1 MRIVLGNSSLVKYQE
16 GGGLWSWFLQYPMAL
31 KAAGHDV
38 FWLELLQSSGSRE
51 TDLRTIRLFYDR
63 LRTYDLAGNCALLLF
78 QHALDSQPFEHA
90 EVFGASPGYVRRL
103 IAESDLLLN
112 FACALRQPL
121 LSLFK
126 RRALL
131 DGDPGHLQMSLSV
144 GDFDFDLDYHDVF
157 LTVGARINASD
168 STIPKLGKEW
178 RTFEQLI
185 YLPWW
190 KCEPELKSDSPFT
203 SITQW
208 TWEELHYSGKVFSVS
223 KRDAYLKYLRLPQLV
238 DCPLE
243 LAANIGQ
250 SDPEGDRALLLEN
263 GWRLVDPHQVAPCPA
278 QYREYIRSSRGEF
291 MCPKPIHVQLRTGW
305 FSERSLAYLASGLPV
320 VAEDTGFSERIPTGT
335 GLLSFNDIDGAA
347 AAIAEVNANY
357 ERHRRAA
364 REVVEAFF
372 DWRKTVETILSAC
385 V

>member
-1 MRIVLGNSSLVKYQE
+1 MHIVLGNSSLVKYQH

-51 TDLRTIRLFYDR
+51 TDLRTMRHFYDR
-63 LRTYDLAGNCALLLF
+63 LRPYDLTGNCALLLF
-78 QHALDSQPFEHA
+78 HHALDSQPFEDA
-90 EVFGASPGYVRRL
+90 EVFGASTGYVRRL

-112 FACALRQPL
+112 FSCALRQPL

-131 DGDPGHLQMSLSV
+131 DGDPGHLQISLSIV
-144 GDFDFDLDYHDVF
+144 DLDFDLDHHDVF
-157 LTVGARINASD
+157 LTVGTRINAPD
-168 STIPKLGKEW
+168 SIIPKLGHEW
-178 RTFEQLI
+178 QTFEQLI
-185 YLPWW
+185 YLPLW
-190 KCEPELKSDSPFT
+190 KCEPELKNDSPFT

-208 TWEELHYSGKVFSVS
+208 TWEELHYGGRIFSVS

-238 DCPLE
+238 DCSLE

-250 SDPEGDRALLLEN
+250 SDTTGDHALLSEN
-263 GWRLVDPHQVAPCPA
+263 GWRLVDPHQVASCPA
-278 QYREYIRSSRGEF
+278 RYHEYIRDSRGEF

-305 FSERSLAYLASGLPV
+305 FSERSLAYLASGRPV
-320 VAEDTGFSERIPTGT
+320 VAEETGFSERIPTGI
-335 GLLSFNDIDGAA
+335 GLLAFHDLSTAA
-347 AAIAEVNANY
+347 AAIAEVDANY

-364 REVVEAFF
+364 RELVEAYF

-385 V
+385 A

>member
-1 MRIVLGNSSLVKYQE
+1 VKYQD

-31 KAAGHDV
+31 KAAGHNV

-51 TDLRTIRLFYDR
+51 TDLRTMRHFYDR
-63 LRTYDLAGNCALLLF
+63 LRPYDLAGDCALLLF
-78 QHALDSQPFEHA
+78 QHPLDSQPLEDA
-90 EVFGASPGYVRRL
+90 EVFGASTGHVRRL
-103 IAESDLLLN
+103 IAEADLLLN

-131 DGDPGHLQMSLSV
+131 DGDPGHLQISLSMV
-144 GDFDFDLDYHDVF
+144 DLDFHLDHHDIF
-157 LTVGARINASD
+157 LTVGTRINASD
-168 STIPKLGKEW
+168 SIIPKLGHEW

-185 YLPWW
+185 YLPLW

-208 TWEELHYSGKVFSVS
+208 TWEELHYSGRIFSVS

-238 DCPLE
+238 DCSLE

-250 SDPEGDRALLLEN
+250 SDPAGDRALLSEN

-278 QYREYIRSSRGEF
+278 RYREYIRSSRGEF

-305 FSERSLAYLASGLPV
+305 FSERSLAYLAGGRPV

-335 GLLSFNDIDGAA
+335 GLLAFHDINTAA
-347 AAIAEVNANY
+347 AAITEIDTNY

-364 REVVEAFF
+364 REVVEAYF
-372 DWRKTVETILSAC
+372 DWHKTVETILSAC
-385 V
+385 A